1 MESDDDDVGR
11 GRDREGE
18 ASEEV
23 DDTVALLGDVRDD
36 VGSDGTATR
45 GRTET
50 REEGAGCVR
59 FRVDGMTCAACVR
72 AVEEAMRGVD
82 DVTAKRGRRTPRAR
96 RRRR

>member
-36 VGSDGTATR
+36 VASDGTATR

-50 REEGAGCVR
+50 REEGAWE
-59 FRVDGMTCAACVR
+59 DAA
-72 AVEEAMRGVD
+72 
-82 DVTAKRGRRTPRAR
+82 TYN
-96 RRRR
+96 

>member
-1 MESDDDDVGR
+1 MNEMNACVRVCLSVCRPDSTTRDERRGGSTMESDDDDVGR

-36 VGSDGTATR
+36 VASDGTATR

-50 REEGAGCVR
+50 SSLA
-59 FRVDGMTCAACVR
+59 
-72 AVEEAMRGVD
+72 RG
-82 DVTAKRGRRTPRAR
+82 
-96 RRRR
+96 